1 MTNLEANKDK
11 IYKII
16 DKGYPLSCSVC
27 SLMNNFDVEN
37 GCLGVRCE
45 MTKAIDWMLEEYKL
59 PIKLKRWEY
68 DLIRTNDMSHNR
80 AFESFNTYMNM
91 KRIGHF
97 AGVKCTCMT
106 LYEIL
111 KHCEVIDD

>member
-1 MTNLEANKDK
+1 MTNLEENKDEILKK
-11 IYKII
+11 INI
-16 DKGYPLSCSVC
+16 DGCTLGCAVC
-27 SLMNNFDVEN
+27 LTMNHIEEKVFRVCYECNYEK
-37 GCLGVRCE
+37 L
-45 MTKAIDWMLEEYKL
+45 IDWMFEEYK

-97 AGVKCTCMT
+97 AGIKNTSIT
-106 LYEIL
+106 LEDIL
-111 KHCEVIDD
+111 NNCEVIDD